1 MVEKEP
7 KKGLFFRGLT
17 HDLTQLCVRNGAYR
31 VRDVCVDIGKDVGN
45 VGNGVYTVV
54 VARGVSLM
62 PYTCD

>member
-17 HDLTQLCVRNGAYR
+17 HDLTQLCVRNGSYR
-31 VRDVCVDIGKDVGN
+31 VLDVCVDIGKDVGI

-54 VARGVSLM
+54 VARGVALM
-62 PYTCD
+62 PYVQD